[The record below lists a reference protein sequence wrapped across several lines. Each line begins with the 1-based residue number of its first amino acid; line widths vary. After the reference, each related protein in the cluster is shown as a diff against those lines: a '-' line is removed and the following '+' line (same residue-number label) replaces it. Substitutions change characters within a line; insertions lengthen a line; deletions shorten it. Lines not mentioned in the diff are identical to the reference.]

1 MFEKILGREALM
13 LKFGT
18 TCRQGK
24 EVVYPLFI
32 VFFFWR
38 GWGTGARSRILW
50 RERERT
56 LVVV

>member
-1 MFEKILGREALM
+1 M